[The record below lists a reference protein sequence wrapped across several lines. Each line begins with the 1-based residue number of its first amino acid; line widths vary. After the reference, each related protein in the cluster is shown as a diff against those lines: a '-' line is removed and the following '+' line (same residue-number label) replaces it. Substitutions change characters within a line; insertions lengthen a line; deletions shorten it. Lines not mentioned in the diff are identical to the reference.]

1 MTITPPLPEDAHEAA
16 RALGQLR
23 FDQVIENVASRLKTD
38 RGLVA
43 CVMGKVEQGLPA
55 DSRVKPM
62 QHRRPTRSQAVERQM
77 PPTDDLFA
85 YAPRRVPQATDRPR
99 APQGDQARV
108 LLGDAAGEQYR
119 GMTSNPAKAVRR
131 PKKM

>member
-62 QHRRPTRSQAVERQM
+62 QHRRPTRSQAVQRQM
-77 PPTDDLFA
+77 PPTDDPFCLCS
-85 YAPRRVPQATDRPR
+85 APGAASNRPPAR
-99 APQGDQARV
+99 AS
-108 LLGDAAGEQYR
+108 R
-119 GMTSNPAKAVRR
+119 GSGACFWAMR
-131 PKKM
+131 